1 MKFCL
6 SKFWKKL
13 KFMIFA
19 SKFSEIFVELGPFS
33 GQSFKICPKWLFYL
47 WPNIILEKGRKFEK
61 IWIIPWEMVGDILSS
76 GCINPPAFPPA
87 SFRIKRLEN
96 YLLFQRATI
105 FINSKVL
112 KKKTK
117 ANQSF
122 FFKKAI
128 IKSPIIENLI

>member
-1 MKFCL
+1 MFIKVL
-6 SKFWKKL
+6 KKNQSLWFSPQNFL
-13 KFMIFA
+13 KFLSNLVHFLDSHSRYAQNDSFA
-19 SKFSEIFVELGPFS
+19 LGPT
-33 GQSFKICPKWLFYL
+33 SF
-47 WPNIILEKGRKFEK
+47 EKVRKFEK

-122 FFKKAI
+122 FSKKAI